1 MRRANAATDPIQAKA
16 AWEKKCKTTAKLQQY
31 TYGCKLLTPLFA
43 GGVQTGQ
50 VDPFMPIRVPGI
62 RGQLRF
68 WWRIACADPHA
79 PSAETFCRERDLW
92 GGIGNSEP
100 SASQIRIR
108 VLAKP
113 VNPSELISADA
124 TLGGVEKYAYGPGII
139 DGATALRAG
148 YGFQLELSCPD
159 AIADDVQT
167 ALRWWAS
174 FGGIGARTRRGLG
187 AVQVEGIEPIDEQAV
202 ARRGGLL
209 KCRREPF
216 DAPQDAWT
224 CAVTMLHQFRQGR
237 GTGRNAQSTNDP
249 KRPGRSF
256 WPEPDQLRRFTGKND
271 LRNHLPVHPVTDV
284 FPRAAFGMPILFDF
298 RKKTKPDTL
307 ELVPDVLDGEN
318 KPAKRMAS
326 PLILRPYSD
335 GEGWCSAALLLPAWR
350 DALTTPLRFSQGLY
364 NPLPWPSDQ
373 ATQQH
378 LASQIDPMAGLG
390 DDPLT
395 AFMAFFTK

>member
-256 WPEPDQLRRFTGKND
+256 GP
-271 LRNHLPVHPVTDV
+271 
-284 FPRAAFGMPILFDF
+284 
-298 RKKTKPDTL
+298 
-307 ELVPDVLDGEN
+307 
-318 KPAKRMAS
+318 S
-326 PLILRPYSD
+326 PTSY
-335 GEGWCSAALLLPAWR
+335 AVLPAR
-350 DALTTPLRFSQGLY
+350 TTCVIICRFIRSRMCSLGPPSACRFCSISARKP
-364 NPLPWPSDQ
+364 NRTPWSWCRMFWMVKTSRPS
-373 ATQQH
+373 AW
-378 LASQIDPMAGLG
+378 PVR
-390 DDPLT
+390 
-395 AFMAFFTK
+395 